1 LSKADDIFW
10 RQFGS
15 ILAGLT
21 LFGIVMFFLARII
34 AGDAF
39 ERQSNAPSAVLERIA
54 PVATVR
60 VGDPAATVAPPA
72 PAVAPPETAQV
83 AAAGEGESFYNGGCS
98 ACHATGAAGA
108 PKLDDQAAWAPRV
121 EQGVDAL
128 VGSVLKGKGAMP
140 PKGASPNL
148 SDSQIRAAVEY
159 MLSQVVGDSG
169 AAAGGASAV
178 AATTQAVEGAAPA
191 AGDMAKA
198 TVGTAAAAVEQTTA
212 AVATASG
219 DTAAAGDMAK
229 ATVGTAAAVVEQTTA
244 AAVEQTT
251 AAAAGGD
258 EAAGGDAAAGQPGD
272 AVYKRGC
279 MACHAT
285 GAANAPKLTDK
296 AAWETRAGSG
306 FATLVQSALKGKGA
320 MPPKG
325 GQAGLG
331 EADIRNAV
339 RYMLEQAGVEAGG

>member
-159 MLSQVVGDSG
+159 MLSQVAGDSG
-169 AAAGGASAV
+169 AAAGAASAV

-198 TVGTAAAAVEQTTA
+198 GAAAAAVEQTTA

-229 ATVGTAAAVVEQTTA
+229 ATVGTAA